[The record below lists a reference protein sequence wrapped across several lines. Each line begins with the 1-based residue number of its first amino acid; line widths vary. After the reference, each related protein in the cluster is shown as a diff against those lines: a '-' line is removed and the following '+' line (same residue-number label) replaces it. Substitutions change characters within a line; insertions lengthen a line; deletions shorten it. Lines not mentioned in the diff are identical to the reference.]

1 MRVFKA
7 VELER
12 SSRRRTGRELL
23 LEAESRQAA
32 IDALLQTLNVPPET
46 AHADP
51 TRTLVQLGEA
61 LWTIV
66 PQADPTEP
74 GASPAQ
80 RRSGAKHKHVR

>member
-1 MRVFKA
+1 MRRFKA

-12 SSRRRTGRELL
+12 TPRRRTGRELV
-23 LEAESRQAA
+23 LEADSRQAA
-32 IDALLQTLNVPPET
+32 VDALVQALGVPPET

-51 TRTLVQLGEA
+51 TRTLIQVGEK

-66 PQADPTEP
+66 PQADPSDR